1 MLKVS
6 KHHKHAEGV
15 IATRAEMS
23 QSCRQQ
29 VKEEDWSS
37 FMCSDGTAFGSHEEI
52 ILNISDGRMGTSS
65 CSNGGEGGRQQ
76 ISIQC
81 VSALSPLDMIDM
93 YNGSQDATGN
103 RVWTGALLFLEAF
116 ARTLSNEGN
125 APCVADDDKVKDE
138 PPSSTSAKN
147 DCIATP
153 MLTKLSELRTQ
164 AFSNKAIIELGCGTG
179 ISGISLV
186 VADKDVPSTVT
197 FTDFDKPALDL
208 CKRNCESNIDD
219 KSRYSIKQL
228 EWGSSLPDGIEGEAF
243 DTVIATDVIYD
254 ISSLAPLVHAASN
267 LVKVDG
273 YFILSHVPRASV
285 EGDDEGTEST
295 AVASADTLETLIV
308 AEAEKQGLCIDTLL
322 RPSELSSIWDGKSLN
337 KTSFAIMDSV
347 GSAVLVFRKQRG

>member
-1 MLKVS
+1 MLA
-6 KHHKHAEGV
+6 KHSEGV
-15 IATRAEMS
+15 IATARAEMS
-23 QSCRQQ
+23 QSCREQQ
-29 VKEEDWSS
+29 VEEEDWSS
-37 FMCSDGTAFGSHEEI
+37 FMCSDGTAFSSHEEI
-52 ILNISDGRMGTSS
+52 ILNISDGRMDSSS
-65 CSNGGEGGRQQ
+65 CNDNDEGGRQQ
-76 ISIQC
+76 TLSIRC

-103 RVWTGALLFLEAF
+103 RVWTGALLFIEAS
-116 ARTLSNEGN
+116 ARMLPMERNV
-125 APCVADDDKVKDE
+125 PCVADDEESKNDE